1 MNNYEEGTRRG
12 NYNNRRGYNNNR
24 NNNSGYKKRNYNNYN
39 NNNNSAANTSDYM
52 AKKAEIIAKQ
62 KINLGM
68 IDKVSAYLDKVVA
81 TATADTK
88 IAMKQIIEY
97 LDTCGFTKDD
107 TKVISQ
113 YNYLLM
119 DLANAQ
125 ICDYIKGNKINIRI
139 LYIQERLK
147 SSYKKELNTAIDTL
161 LGTYTH
167 LFNWNESTGDD
178 SIEFTPITAEEAEN
192 TANDLV
198 KEDVESENTKEE

>member
-1 MNNYEEGTRRG
+1 MNNHEEGSTRRG
-12 NYNNRRGYNNNR
+12 NYNNRKGYNPN
-24 NNNSGYKKRNYNNYN
+24 YKKRNNYN
-39 NNNNSAANTSDYM
+39 NNNNSSNNSSEYM

-62 KINLGM
+62 RTNLGM
-68 IDKVSAYLDKVVA
+68 IDKVSAYLDKCVVN
-81 TATADTK
+81 ATADTK

-125 ICDYIKGNKINIRI
+125 ICNYINGNKINIRI

-147 SSYKKELNTAIDTL
+147 SSYKKELNNDIDKL
-161 LGTYTH
+161 LGKYKN
-167 LFNWNESTGDD
+167 LFKWNESTGDD
-178 SIEFTPITAEEAEN
+178 SIEFTPITQEEEEEAVMEYLVN
-192 TANDLV
+192 ETQAN
-198 KEDVESENTKEE
+198 

>member
-1 MNNYEEGTRRG
+1 MNNHEEGSTRRG
-12 NYNNRRGYNNNR
+12 NYNNRRGYNPN
-24 NNNSGYKKRNYNNYN
+24 YKKRNNYN
-39 NNNNSAANTSDYM
+39 NRENSTNNSSEYM

-62 KINLGM
+62 RTNLDM
-68 IDKVSAYLDKVVA
+68 ISKVSSYLDNLIVN
-81 TATADTK
+81 ATADTK

-125 ICDYIKGNKINIRI
+125 ICNYIKGNKINIRI

-147 SSYKKELNTAIDTL
+147 SSYKKELSDDIDKL
-161 LGTYTH
+161 LGKYKN

-178 SIEFTPITAEEAEN
+178 SIEFTPITEDEVETTN
-192 TANDLV
+192 ELV
-198 KEDVESENTKEE
+198 KENTNIEE

>member
-1 MNNYEEGTRRG
+1 MNNHEEGSTRRG
-12 NYNNRRGYNNNR
+12 NYNNRRGYNPN
-24 NNNSGYKKRNYNNYN
+24 YKKRNNYN
-39 NNNNSAANTSDYM
+39 NRENSTNNSSEYM

-62 KINLGM
+62 RTNLDM
-68 IDKVSAYLDKVVA
+68 ISKVSSYLDNLIVN
-81 TATADTK
+81 ATADTK

-125 ICDYIKGNKINIRI
+125 ICNYIKGNKINIRI

-147 SSYKKELNTAIDTL
+147 SSYKKELSDDIDKL
-161 LGTYTH
+161 LGKYKN

-178 SIEFTPITAEEAEN
+178 SIEFTPITEN
-192 TANDLV
+192 EVETTNELV
-198 KEDVESENTKEE
+198 KENTNIEE

>member
-1 MNNYEEGTRRG
+1 MNNYEEGSTRRG
-12 NYNNRRGYNNNR
+12 NYNNRRGHNPN
-24 NNNSGYKKRNYNNYN
+24 YKKRNNYN
-39 NNNNSAANTSDYM
+39 NRENSTNNSSEYM

-62 KINLGM
+62 RTNLDM
-68 IDKVSAYLDKVVA
+68 ISKVSSYLDNLIVN
-81 TATADTK
+81 ATADTK

-125 ICDYIKGNKINIRI
+125 ICNYIKGNKINIRI

-147 SSYKKELNTAIDTL
+147 SSYKKELSDDIDKL
-161 LGTYTH
+161 LGKYKN

-178 SIEFTPITAEEAEN
+178 SIEFTPITEDEVETTN
-192 TANDLV
+192 ELV
-198 KEDVESENTKEE
+198 KENTNIEE

>member
-1 MNNYEEGTRRG
+1 MNNHEKGSTRRG
-12 NYNNRRGYNNNR
+12 NYNNRKGYNPN
-24 NNNSGYKKRNYNNYN
+24 YKKRNNYN
-39 NNNNSAANTSDYM
+39 NNRENSNNTNASEYM

-62 KINLGM
+62 RTNLEM
-68 IDKVSAYLDKVVA
+68 ISKVSAYLDNCVA
-81 TATADTK
+81 TATTDTK

-125 ICDYIKGNKINIRI
+125 ICNYINGNKINIRI

-147 SSYKKELNTAIDTL
+147 SSYKKELNNDIDKL
-161 LGTYTH
+161 LGKYKN

-178 SIEFTPITAEEAEN
+178 SIEFTPVVEEEATEV
-192 TANDLV
+192 ANDLV
-198 KEDVESENTKEE
+198 KENTNIEE

>member
-1 MNNYEEGTRRG
+1 MNNHEEGSTRRG
-12 NYNNRRGYNNNR
+12 NYNNRRGYNPN
-24 NNNSGYKKRNYNNYN
+24 YKKRNNYN
-39 NNNNSAANTSDYM
+39 NKENSTNNSSEYM

-62 KINLGM
+62 RTNLDM
-68 IDKVSAYLDKVVA
+68 ISKVSSYLDNLIVN
-81 TATADTK
+81 ATADTK

-125 ICDYIKGNKINIRI
+125 ICNYIKGNKINIRI

-147 SSYKKELNTAIDTL
+147 SSYKKELSDDIDKL
-161 LGTYTH
+161 LGKYKN

-178 SIEFTPITAEEAEN
+178 SIEFTPITEDEVETTN
-192 TANDLV
+192 ELV
-198 KEDVESENTKEE
+198 KENTNIEE

>member
-1 MNNYEEGTRRG
+1 MNNHEEGSTRRG
-12 NYNNRRGYNNNR
+12 NYNSRKGYNPN
-24 NNNSGYKKRNYNNYN
+24 YKKRNNYN
-39 NNNNSAANTSDYM
+39 NNRENQNNNSAEYM

-62 KINLGM
+62 KINLDM
-68 IDKVSAYLDKVVA
+68 INKVSAYLDNCVVN
-81 TATADTK
+81 ATADTK

-125 ICDYIKGNKINIRI
+125 ICNYINGNKINIRI

-147 SSYKKELNTAIDTL
+147 SSYKKELNGDIDKL
-161 LGTYTH
+161 LGRYKN

-178 SIEFTPITAEEAEN
+178 SIEFTPVIEEEADEV
-192 TANDLV
+192 ANELV
-198 KEDVESENTKEE
+198 KENTNIEE

>member
-1 MNNYEEGTRRG
+1 MNNHEEGSTRRG
-12 NYNNRRGYNNNR
+12 NYNNRKGYNPN
-24 NNNSGYKKRNYNNYN
+24 YKKRNNYN
-39 NNNNSAANTSDYM
+39 NRENSTNNSAEYM

-62 KINLGM
+62 KTNLDMIN
-68 IDKVSAYLDKVVA
+68 KVSSYLDNLIVNA
-81 TATADTK
+81 TVDTK

-125 ICDYIKGNKINIRI
+125 ICNYIKGNKINIRI

-147 SSYKKELNTAIDTL
+147 SSYKKELSDDIDRL
-161 LGTYTH
+161 LGKYTN

-178 SIEFTPITAEEAEN
+178 SIEFTPITEDEVE
-192 TANDLV
+192 TANELV
-198 KEDVESENTKEE
+198 KENTNIEE